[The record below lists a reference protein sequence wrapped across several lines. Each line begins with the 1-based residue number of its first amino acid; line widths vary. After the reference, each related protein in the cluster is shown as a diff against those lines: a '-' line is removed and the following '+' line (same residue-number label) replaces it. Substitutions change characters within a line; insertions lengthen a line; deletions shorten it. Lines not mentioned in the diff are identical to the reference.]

1 VFYKLIY
8 FFHADLSWLNVFRYI
23 TFRTILSTL
32 SSLVLFFV
40 FGEWVINRL
49 RVMQVGQQI
58 RDDGPPNHKEKA
70 GTPTMGGCL
79 ILPVIMVSTFLW
91 AEMEN
96 LYVWLVL
103 FVVLC
108 YGIIGFAD
116 DYLKMVRKNSHGL
129 SVRSKFSLQVLVAL
143 IVALILHYYPGFDT
157 RLNLPFFKTVTPD
170 LGLWYVPLAVF
181 IIVGASNAVNLTDG
195 LDGLAMGPII
205 IAFGSYLV
213 FSYMAGHVKIAD
225 YLQIPYV
232 AGTGELSVLCGAV
245 VGAGLGFL
253 WYNTFPAELFM
264 GDVGSLP
271 LGAVLGTVAV
281 ITKQELVLILVGG
294 IFVVET
300 LSVIFQ
306 VAYFKITGGQR
317 IFRMAPLH
325 HHFELK
331 GWAESKVTVR
341 FWIIAIILA
350 LLSISTLKLR

>member
-1 VFYKLIY
+1 MFYKLIY

>member
-1 VFYKLIY
+1 MFYKLI
-8 FFHADLSWLNVFRYI
+8 FLFHGDLSWLNVFRYI

-32 SSLVLFFV
+32 TSLVLMFV
-40 FGEWVINRL
+40 IGAWGIRRWRTL
-49 RVMQVGQQI
+49 QVGQQI
-58 RDDGPPNHKEKA
+58 REDGPPNHLGKA

-79 ILPVIMVSTFLW
+79 ILPVVMASTLLW
-91 AEMEN
+91 AEAGN
-96 LYVWLVL
+96 VYVLL
-103 FVVLC
+103 ALLAFMGFGL
-108 YGIIGFAD
+108 IGFTD
-116 DYLKMVRKNSHGL
+116 DYLKVVRKNSKGL
-129 SVRSKFSLQVLVAL
+129 RAKTKFSLQVLVAL
-143 IVALILHYYPGFDT
+143 IVAVALELHAGFDSK
-157 RLNLPFFKTVTPD
+157 LYFPFFKSLSPD
-170 LGLWYVPLAVF
+170 LGWWYIALAVF
-181 IIVGASNAVNLTDG
+181 VIVGTSNAVNLTDG
-195 LDGLAMGPII
+195 LDGLAIGPIN
-205 IAFGSYLV
+205 IAFASFLV
-213 FSYMAGHVKIAD
+213 FSYMAGHVRIAS

-232 AGTGELSVLCGAV
+232 AGAGELSVLCGAV

-281 ITKQELVLILVGG
+281 MTKQEFVLVLVGG
-294 IFVVET
+294 LFVVET

-306 VAYFKITGGQR
+306 VAYFKLTGGHR

-341 FWIIAIILA
+341 FWIISIVLA

>member
-1 VFYKLIY
+1 MFYHLLYPLHTLYSVF
-8 FFHADLSWLNVFRYI
+8 NVFRYI
-23 TFRTILSTL
+23 TFRTILATL
-32 SSLVLFFV
+32 FALVILFISAD
-40 FGEWVINRL
+40 WVIRKL
-49 RVMQVGQQI
+49 REMQVGQHI
-58 RDDGPPNHKEKA
+58 REDGPANHKGKA

-79 ILPVIMVSTFLW
+79 LLPVVIVTTLLW
-91 AEMEN
+91 GDLDN

-103 FVVLC
+103 FVLC
-108 YGIIGFAD
+108 CFGAIGFVD
-116 DYLKMVRKNSHGL
+116 DYLKKVRKSSKGL
-129 SVRSKFSLQVLVAL
+129 SGKAKFTLQVLAAFVVAL
-143 IVALILHYYPGFDT
+143 SLYLSPGFDS
-157 RLNLPFFKTVTPD
+157 RLNLPFLKNVTPD
-170 LGLWYVPLAVF
+170 LGIVYIPLAIF

-195 LDGLAMGPII
+195 LDGLAIGPII
-205 IAFGSYLV
+205 IAFSSYLI
-213 FSYMAGHVKIAD
+213 FAYLAGHVRIAN
-225 YLQIPYV
+225 YLGIPYV

-253 WYNTFPAELFM
+253 WYNAHPADLFM

-281 ITKQELVLILVGG
+281 MTKQEIVLILVGG

-306 VAYFKITGGQR
+306 VAYFKMTGGRR

-331 GWAESKVTVR
+331 GWPEAKVTVR
-341 FWIIAIILA
+341 FWIIAIVLA